1 MNEFFAKILG
11 WLWIGLVLISGI
23 VGVIVDTIKDIIGNK
38 QQ

>member
-23 VGVIVDTIKDIIGNK
+23 VGLIVDTIKGFISDRR
-38 QQ
+38 